1 MKTNGQHLAENY
13 LAMLNTHEPDLVDRF
28 VAETYRNHNPF
39 VADGREA
46 NRQFW
51 TAFFTALPDLSATM
65 EDLVISGDRVVG
77 RFVYRGTH
85 TGEFMGIPA
94 SGNPVEMRSIDIWRV
109 EDGMFVEHW
118 DELNLLEMFQQMG
131 VLPPLGSGPERDS

>member
-1 MKTNGQHLAENY
+1 METYGQHLAETY

-28 VAETYRNHNPF
+28 VAENYRNHNAF
-39 VADGREA
+39 VGDGREA

-51 TAFFTALPDLSATM
+51 KAFFTALPDLSATM

-85 TGEFMGIPA
+85 TGELMGIPRA
-94 SGNPVEMRSIDIWRV
+94 ATRCRCAPSTSGEPTTACSSNT
-109 EDGMFVEHW
+109 GM
-118 DELNLLEMFQQMG
+118 N
-131 VLPPLGSGPERDS
+131 